1 VKTIAK
7 INCLVLIATLAAHT
21 QCATQS
27 LEPDSTLEMT
37 GAALACHQESN
48 NTTPEK
54 GDGSHHDGKE
64 CGELQVTGR
73 KDRITSNIFLQ
84 RSSLIG
90 HHLTFG
96 SERTIYVI
104 ASVNGDSSAS
114 FLLPSH
120 GLVRRI

>member
-21 QCATQS
+21 QCAMQS
-27 LEPDSTLEMT
+27 LDSTLEMT
-37 GAALACHQESN
+37 EPALACHQESGN
-48 NTTPEK
+48 NTTNEK
-54 GDGSHHDGKE
+54 GDGSHHDGE

-73 KDRITSNIFLQ
+73 KDRIASNIFLQ

-90 HHLTFG
+90 HHVTFG
-96 SERTIYVI
+96 SERTIYLI